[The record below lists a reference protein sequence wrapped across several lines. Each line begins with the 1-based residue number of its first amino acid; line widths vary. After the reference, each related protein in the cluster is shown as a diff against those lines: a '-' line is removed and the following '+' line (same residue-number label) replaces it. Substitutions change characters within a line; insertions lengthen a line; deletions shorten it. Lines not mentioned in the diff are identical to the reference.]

1 MIGKLIRI
9 FFDWWDKDALK
20 EANEDMFIRSKIA
33 IKEKLGRED
42 IKEVGLILEGYYTE
56 DFFKEIKDAVEIT
69 DTLKDVKKRDLDFT
83 SDLLWAFQVI
93 LSDNT
98 AYILIFSDPYQD
110 PWGKVKEYMKLE
122 YMHPITTPVELQE
135 KNIAY
140 RK

>member
-1 MIGKLIRI
+1 MIGKLFRK
-9 FFDWWDKDALK
+9 FFDWWDKDALEK
-20 EANEDMFIRSKIA
+20 ADKDIYERNKKA
-33 IKEKLGRED
+33 ILQQLNRED
-42 IKEVGLILEGYYTE
+42 IQEVGLLFQGYYTE
-56 DFFKEIKDAVEIT
+56 DFFKEIKDAVET

-93 LSDNT
+93 LSDDT

-122 YMHPITTPVELQE
+122 YIHQIKTSVKLEE

-140 RK
+140 AS